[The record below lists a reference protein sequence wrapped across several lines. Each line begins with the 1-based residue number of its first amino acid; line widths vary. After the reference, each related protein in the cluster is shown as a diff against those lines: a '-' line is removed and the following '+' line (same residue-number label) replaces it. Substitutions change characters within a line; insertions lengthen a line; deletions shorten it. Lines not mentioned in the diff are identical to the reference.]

1 MYLYIKMLKI
11 QRVVQVNTY
20 PPVDMSE
27 ILLISREIKY
37 AEMNTIKMFHVQN
50 MKGFMQ
56 CLVVW

>member
-1 MYLYIKMLKI
+1 MLKI
-11 QRVVQVNTY
+11 QRVVQVSKCTY

-56 CLVVW
+56 CLVW